1 MTSQIKDDG
10 VEAVL
15 MALGSLCGA
24 TGYFQWEAAVL
35 SRKIE
40 LSANI
45 DEVPIH
51 ELNLLRLAQRR
62 ASMDVGYEIMHYSD
76 NIMSTSGTLDK

>member
-1 MTSQIKDDG
+1 MTCQTDADG

-35 SRKIE
+35 SRRVE
-40 LSANI
+40 LSASI
-45 DEVPIH
+45 SDVPTH
-51 ELNLLRLAQRR
+51 EFNLLRLAQRR
-62 ASMDVGYEIMHYSD
+62 GSMDIGYEICHYSD
-76 NIMSTSGTLDK
+76 NIISFSSNR